1 MNLEGKVAVVT
12 GAGSGMGRQ
21 IAIQL
26 AHKNVTV
33 AAIDINPDSLKET
46 ISLINEFSGKGSA
59 YVANIADKDR
69 VAKLPEEIIAN
80 YGVIDILINNAG
92 IIQPFVTVSA
102 LTLAQIERVFNV
114 NLFGNV
120 YMTKAFLPYLKNRPE
135 AYLVNVSSMGAFVP
149 VPGQVIYGAS
159 KAAIQLLT
167 EGLMSELHDTPVKVT
182 IVFPGAVN
190 TNIAQNAP
198 DITKA
203 DLAQM
208 ASSAKSGEASTTS
221 APEAA
226 RQIVQAIEKNQPR
239 LYIGNDSKTMNFMS
253 RLSPKMASDTI
264 RTQMKKMIGPIKD
277 A

>member
-26 AHKNVTV
+26 AHKNVSV

-46 ISLINEFSGKGSA
+46 ISLINEFSGKASA

-208 ASSAKSGEASTTS
+208 ASSAKAGEASTTS

-226 RQIVQAIEKNQPR
+226 RQIVRAIEKNQRR
-239 LYIGNDSKTMNFMS
+239 LYIGNDSKMMNFMS